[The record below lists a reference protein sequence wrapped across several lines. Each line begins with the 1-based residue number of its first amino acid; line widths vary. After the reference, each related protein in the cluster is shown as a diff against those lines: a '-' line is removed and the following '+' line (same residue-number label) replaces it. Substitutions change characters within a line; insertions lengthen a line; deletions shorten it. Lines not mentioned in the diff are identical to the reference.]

1 MAKDGK
7 ENGPIY
13 APRRTK
19 ASVLIAH
26 MLARRAAELEPGD
39 ALPPERALIE
49 ELQVGRST
57 LREALRLLELQGI
70 VTIKAGP
77 GGGPIVAR
85 PDHRP
90 LAHTLSL
97 ALQTAEV
104 TFQELIETRRM
115 IEGDLASLAAA
126 SATEDDI
133 AALRKSVE
141 DMEETRGD
149 EEAFLA
155 ENLNFHELLS
165 KAASNRLLGLFYASL
180 KEISDGHIM
189 GVSYSK
195 GSRAQTVKDHRA
207 ITEAVAAADGDGA
220 RKAMTDHLSEV
231 EAYIRRR
238 YPEVLKRR
246 IRWMLD
252 DQLG

>member
-1 MAKDGK
+1 MAKGGK
-7 ENGPIY
+7 DSGTVY
-13 APRRTK
+13 VPRRTK

-26 MLARRAAELEPGD
+26 MLASRAAELEPGD
-39 ALPPERALIE
+39 ALPPERVLIE

-104 TFQELIETRRM
+104 TFQELVETRRM
-115 IEGDLASLAAA
+115 IEGDLANLAAVNA
-126 SATEDDI
+126 DEEDI
-133 AALRKSVE
+133 AALHKSVE
-141 DMEETRGD
+141 DMEATRAD

-165 KAASNRLLGLFYASL
+165 TAARNRMLGLFYASL

-195 GSRAQTVKDHRA
+195 GSRAQTVKDHREIA
-207 ITEAVAAADGDGA
+207 EAVASGDGERA
-220 RKAMTDHLSEV
+220 RKAMTDHLSEF

-238 YPEVLKRR
+238 YPEVLERR

>member
-1 MAKDGK
+1 MAKTAKSTGV
-7 ENGPIY
+7 PY
-13 APRRTK
+13 TQRRTK
-19 ASVLIAH
+19 ASVLVAH
-26 MLARRAAELEPGD
+26 ELARRAGELEPGD

-49 ELQVGRST
+49 EMQVGRST

-104 TFQELIETRRM
+104 TFQELVEARRV
-115 IEGDLASLAAA
+115 IEGDLANLAAA
-126 SATEDDI
+126 NAGKEDI
-133 AALRKSVE
+133 EALQRSV
-141 DMEETRGD
+141 DHMEAIRAD
-149 EEAFLA
+149 EEAFLD
-155 ENLNFHELLS
+155 ENLNFHEILAD
-165 KAASNRLLGLFYASL
+165 AAQNRLLNLFYASL

-207 ITEAVAAADGDGA
+207 IALAVADGDREGA
-220 RKAMTDHLSEV
+220 REAMTAHLSEF

-238 YPEVLKRR
+238 YPEVLERR

-252 DQLG
+252 DQLA